1 MFLFC
6 LINLKLFQYYE
17 LIMSVKCL
25 CYAFFFRRHSVN
37 IILCRCICNLKDENG
52 FDVFAAGGDDDDDD
66 DGDSS

>member
-1 MFLFC
+1 ML
-6 LINLKLFQYYE
+6 
-17 LIMSVKCL
+17 
-25 CYAFFFRRHSVN
+25 FFFRRHSVN